1 MPASTHHELPPPVG
15 LSFPDRADAV
25 LPCRVEVRHLRYF
38 VAVAEELH
46 FSRAAAR
53 LYMAQPALSHAIR
66 SLERELGVRLF
77 DRTTRSVALTPA
89 GAELLAGARTVLARL
104 AEALLDARAAAGAP
118 APPVRLAVSSDV
130 QPVIGPLL
138 DDLLEASPSPVDI
151 ALTTDADALEGLQA
165 GRLEGA
171 LCWGLGQEDARL
183 TRYRLHDEPFRAVV
197 PAGHRLHGHGPLD
210 RDQLMEEAFVL
221 PARRDAPAL
230 WDRLAEAVGVGRPPA
245 DGPEVRSR
253 TFEELARSAVR
264 RNELALV
271 PRSFASGRRSPQY
284 DVRPLRPDLFVPVQL
299 VTLSDAPAHVRRL
312 AAAAASL
319 GRSSAR
325 PELALA

>member
-1 MPASTHHELPPPVG
+1 MPASIRQEMQPRGGPDI
-15 LSFPDRADAV
+15 PDRVDAV
-25 LPCRVEVRHLRYF
+25 RPCRVEVRHLRYF

-53 LYMAQPALSHAIR
+53 LFMAQPALSHAIR

-104 AEALLDARAAAGAP
+104 AEALLDARAAAAAP
-118 APPVRLAVSSDV
+118 APPVRLAVSPDV

-138 DDLLEASPSPVDI
+138 DDLLDASPSRVDI

-165 GRLEGA
+165 GRLDGA
-171 LCWGLGQEDARL
+171 LCWGLGQDDARL

-210 RDQLMEEAFVL
+210 RAQVMEDAFVL

-230 WDRLAEAVGVGRPPA
+230 WDRLAEAVGGGRPPV
-245 DGPEVRSR
+245 DGAEVRSR
-253 TFEELARSAVR
+253 TFEELVRTAVR

-284 DVRPLRPDLFVPVQL
+284 DVRPLRPDLSVPVEL
-299 VTLSDAPAHVRRL
+299 VTVSDAPAHVRRL
-312 AAAAASL
+312 AAAAACS